1 MQLSP
6 WRHTP
11 FRDVRGRR
19 YPTVGHYIMAHKAL
33 LQNDKRAH
41 DRVMRSRCPFLV
53 PTQSRAWERV
63 RLNIA
68 YDAIR
73 YMMQATP
80 SFREELLAT
89 GMEDIIDRTMEYGID
104 VRDNLLGRAAMN
116 VRMNLYPS
124 IIVPYRATDQ
134 PERKQQLDV
143 FRAHM
148 AKHLPW
154 CPLIVVEQRPG
165 EPFNRGALLNKGV
178 RHAVTEKVCLH
189 DVDLLPGK
197 DILGAYLAPLY
208 GVRHIARAWKRYNY
222 DKYMGGIVLMWKRDY
237 ERINGIPNDFWG
249 WGGEDDELSARIED
263 NQIPVERVT
272 SGTITD
278 QENLDLKTKMSILR
292 ENGFKCNDKWEKRAW
307 HRARPG
313 LKGYRDVQDYDYLS
327 TVL

>member
-1 MQLSP
+1 
-6 WRHTP
+6 
-11 FRDVRGRR
+11 
-19 YPTVGHYIMAHKAL
+19 
-33 LQNDKRAH
+33 
-41 DRVMRSRCPFLV
+41 
-53 PTQSRAWERV
+53 
-63 RLNIA
+63 
-68 YDAIR
+68 
-73 YMMQATP
+73 
-80 SFREELLAT
+80 
-89 GMEDIIDRTMEYGID
+89 MEDIIDRSTEYGID

-134 PERKQQLDV
+134 LSAATARRLSRSHGRTPSLV
-143 FRAHM
+143 SF
-148 AKHLPW
+148 
-154 CPLIVVEQRPG
+154 IVVEQRPG
-165 EPFNRGALLNKGV
+165 
-178 RHAVTEKVCLH
+178 AVQPRRPAQQRRASTPTEKVCLH

-292 ENGFKCNDKWEKRAW
+292 KNGFKCNDKWEKRAW